1 MNTMVKNVNM
11 EIPMILTIT
20 LKIVMLQGMTTPHTL
35 HVMNLIVKKFI
46 NSLMIIINKLLGN
59 ILVHLIMVLIINM
72 RIVVVL
78 MLILSVE

>member
-1 MNTMVKNVNM
+1 MVKNVNM